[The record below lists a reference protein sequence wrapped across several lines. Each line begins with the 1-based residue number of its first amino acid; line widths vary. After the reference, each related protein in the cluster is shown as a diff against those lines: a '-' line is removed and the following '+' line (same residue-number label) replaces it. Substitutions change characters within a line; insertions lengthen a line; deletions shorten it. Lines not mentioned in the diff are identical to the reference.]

1 MRIQANTPKAR
12 VAAHSLSLEP
22 SRLRLL
28 TPEGDA
34 LRFPTDGSTFW
45 LGSSDKCLIQRE
57 GAAPQHAEAR
67 WNEGTLEVRG
77 ENTLVNGMPAEDW
90 SPLGD
95 GGHIQLGD
103 INQPALSLAALSD
116 QPGAT
121 SQKPIAITYFGDATA
136 PNIASGVARQPATFN
151 KFLAQGGKP
160 VQVQGVLL
168 SGSKLS
174 HLAQA
179 AVPVAMGAAALG
191 GIGTCVAGLIHGLN
205 APLLVLGGIMTA
217 TGGVA
222 AYSTRESLV
231 PHWQAATGK
240 ITPGGLPSQQVQVN
254 FQAASPSAARFDEA
268 WKKSLSSWPQSRQI
282 VYISGHGYQDKA
294 AGIYFGDVS
303 KSVQGAEAVLL
314 DACNGGQI
322 EALLKLADS
331 ARVAVCSEHTVRAS
345 GFPIQSMFE
354 KSEFP
359 EDSRALATELVR
371 SAAKGR
377 PAASMVAVD
386 LQALKSKLLPS
397 LDKLGRRLQT
407 SNLDEV
413 REALL
418 ASETTDTNSKTTV
431 DLGSFLARLPE
442 LPEVLAARQALN
454 QTVLAMVGHGTI
466 SFDRYSP
473 SHMPSGWRDLT
484 QQLRRK

>member
-1 MRIQANTPKAR
+1 MRIQSNIPKAR

-45 LGSSDKCLIQRE
+45 LGSSEECLIQRE
-57 GAAPQHAEAR
+57 GAEPKHAEAR

-77 ENTLVNGMPAEDW
+77 QNTLVNGRPCKDW

-95 GGHIQLGD
+95 GGHVQLGD
-103 INQPALSLAALSD
+103 IDQPALSLAALSD
-116 QPGAT
+116 QPAKT
-121 SQKPIAITYFGDATA
+121 SKQNITVTYFGDATA
-136 PNIASGVARQPATFN
+136 PNIASGVTRQPSTFN
-151 KFLAQGGKP
+151 KFLSGNATP

-168 SGSKLS
+168 RGSKLS

-179 AVPVAMGAAALG
+179 AVPLAMGAAALG
-191 GIGTCVAGLIHGLN
+191 GIGACVAGLIHGVN
-205 APLLVLGGIMTA
+205 TPMLVLGGLMTA
-217 TGGVA
+217 TGGLA
-222 AYSTRESLV
+222 AYSTRKDLA
-231 PHWQAATGK
+231 PHWQAATSE
-240 ITPGGLPSQQVQVN
+240 ITLGGLPSKQVQVS
-254 FQAASPSAARFDEA
+254 FQSASPSAARFDEA
-268 WKKSLSSWPQSRQI
+268 WKKSLSNWPQSRQI
-282 VYISGHGYQDKA
+282 IYISGHGYQDKA
-294 AGIYFGDVS
+294 AGVYFHDLS
-303 KSVQGAEAVLL
+303 KSVRGAEAVML

-331 ARVAVCSEHTVRAS
+331 AKVAVCSEHTVRAS
-345 GFPIQSMFE
+345 GFPLQSMFE
-354 KSEFP
+354 KTEFP

-377 PAASMVAVD
+377 PAASLVAVD
-386 LQALKSKLLPS
+386 LQALKSKLMPS
-397 LDKLGRRLQT
+397 LDKLGRRLQK
-407 SNLDEV
+407 SDLVEV
-413 REALL
+413 KAALQ

-431 DLGSFLARLPE
+431 DLGNFLARLPE
-442 LPEVLAARQALN
+442 TPEVLAARQALN

-473 SHMPSGWRDLT
+473 GHMPAGWRDLT